1 MFGCSHSVR
10 SDDRGWLTSPSP
22 PYHQRT
28 AGCPFITNSPSRLS
42 GSHEKSCEKSLG
54 NCALASVCVSMQSV
68 CRPSVHGHISHLT
81 SHKDHSNRMKNPEA
95 GGVRRRA
102 ALRNFQTKNEPTP
115 IDANANSGGLLVGC
129 AAVWRAVAGCGRVWC
144 GGAWR
149 GVVCTLCRWCW
160 ASLGDLRLRG

>member
-1 MFGCSHSVR
+1 MV
-10 SDDRGWLTSPSP
+10 RGW
-22 PYHQRT
+22 
-28 AGCPFITNSPSRLS
+28 
-42 GSHEKSCEKSLG
+42 
-54 NCALASVCVSMQSV
+54 
-68 CRPSVHGHISHLT
+68 SHLT
-81 SHKDHSNRMKNPEA
+81 RIIRIEL

-102 ALRNFQTKNEPTP
+102 ARGVEKFSDQKRT
-115 IDANANSGGLLVGC
+115 DANANSGGLLVGG